1 MRLAPRAS
9 HLARARTARVGRH
22 RAHVSRGARVPRV
35 PRASLDEPSTNI
47 WDSKPAWCQ
56 PYSIVATGIAAAS
69 TPIGLFHWHG
79 LLGDAATFVVSA
91 GVAVWWWLFLYVVP
105 REYAAAVEL
114 ERRERERDEAT

>member
-1 MRLAPRAS
+1 MRLAPRAP

-22 RAHVSRGARVPRV
+22 SAHVSRGARI

-69 TPIGLFHWHG
+69 TPFGLFHWHG
-79 LLGDAATFVVSA
+79 WLGDAATFVVSA

-114 ERRERERDEAT
+114 ELERRERERDEAT